1 LFVICILVIGIWGEV
16 NTMATQKNYDVII
29 VGGGPAG
36 LSAGIYT
43 ARARLST
50 LLIERAAIGGQIVNA
65 WLVENYPGFAVGISG
80 VELTQSMHQ
89 QAAKF
94 GMETLYDEVFG
105 IEIDGKQKIIK
116 TPQGDFI
123 SKAVIVAGGAERQ
136 KLGVP
141 GEAEFTG
148 KGVSY
153 CATCDGAFFRDK
165 TVAVIGGGNAAVTEA
180 LELTKF
186 ASKIVLVHRRNELRA
201 TKIMQERIKADSRIQ
216 IFWDTVVLEI
226 LGDKFVDKIKLR
238 NVKSGKESELAISGV
253 FIAVGSQP
261 ATGYLK
267 GVVTLDGVGAIV
279 TNERLETSVAGIYAA
294 GDIRRGSIR
303 QVIGAAGDGAV
314 AAVNAGKYIAG

>member
-1 LFVICILVIGIWGEV
+1 M
-16 NTMATQKNYDVII
+16 TDSTKNYDVII
-29 VGGGPAG
+29 IGGGPAG

-65 WLVENYPGFAVGISG
+65 GLVENYPGFAGGVNG

-94 GMETLYDEVFG
+94 GMETLYDEVIG
-105 IEIDGKQKIIK
+105 IEVDGKQKIIK

-123 SKAVIVAGGAERQ
+123 TKAVIIAGGAERQ

-153 CATCDGAFFRDK
+153 CATCDGAFFRGK
-165 TVAVIGGGNAAVTEA
+165 EIAVIGGGNAAVTEA

-186 ASKIVLVHRRNELRA
+186 ASKIILIHRRNDLRA
-201 TKIMQERIKADSRIQ
+201 TPIMQERIKADSRIQ
-216 IFWDTVVLEI
+216 ILWDTVVLEI
-226 LGDKFVDKIKLR
+226 LGDKFVNKIKVR
-238 NVKSGKESELAISGV
+238 NLKTEKETELAVSGV
-253 FIAVGSQP
+253 FVAVGSQP

-267 GVVTLDGVGAIV
+267 GVVALDGVGAIV
-279 TNERLETSVAGIYAA
+279 ANDKLETSVPGIYAA
-294 GDIRRGSIR
+294 GDIRSGSIR
-303 QVIGAAGDGAV
+303 QVIGAAGDGAI
-314 AAVNAGKYIAG
+314 AAVNAGKYISG